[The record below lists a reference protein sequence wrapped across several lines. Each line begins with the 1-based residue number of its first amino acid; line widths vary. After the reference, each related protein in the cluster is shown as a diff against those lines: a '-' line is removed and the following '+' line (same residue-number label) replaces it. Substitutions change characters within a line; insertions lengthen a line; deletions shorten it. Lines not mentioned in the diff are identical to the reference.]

1 MQLSEKELKKVQE
14 QLSLSNRVKTTIGEL
29 EVNYQNQK
37 QKLFA
42 ELADYQ
48 SKLGLLIKDMED
60 EYGKVSLNIETGEL
74 TPIEEEVSPSEL
86 ASV

>member
-1 MQLSEKELKKVQE
+1 MQLTEKELKKVQE
-14 QLSLSNRVKTTIGEL
+14 QLSLSNRVKTTIGDL

-48 SKLGLLIKDMED
+48 SKLSLLIKDMED